1 MNILDNAVNTTFSNR
16 FGDLICKM
24 ALKAVEIVARCKKSN
39 PEAQL
44 DTKRL
49 VRIEKIPGGYVEDS

>member
-39 PEAQL
+39 PEA
-44 DTKRL
+44 
-49 VRIEKIPGGYVEDS
+49 